1 MHILGFNKRR
11 TLAIGM
17 ALALLVGGLFALL
30 SSVGAQPSTAGINP
44 NNNVCRGY
52 VTAKKVD
59 PAEPESFPVSYR
71 FRCDQAISGYSI
83 FLDGRVLDSVET
95 EAFAYTSAG
104 APAPGSDLMSCGGEL
119 GGYGVNCVGKY
130 SVVLALMSGE
140 FALDKSP
147 CVEPRMQAT
156 LTVTT
161 AYIDSKG
168 AAQSA
173 IAGPFGLG
181 KPLRCAPPATQAE
194 RDLQL
199 KLRRPINVP
208 RVPVDDVPAD

>member
-1 MHILGFNKRR
+1 LHILGFNKRR
-11 TLAIGM
+11 TLAIGL

-30 SSVGAQPSTAGINP
+30 SSVGAQTSTAEINP

-52 VTAKKVD
+52 VTAGKVD
-59 PAEPESFPVSYR
+59 PADPEVFPVTYS
-71 FRCDQAISGYSI
+71 FRCDQKITGYSI

-119 GGYGVNCVGKY
+119 GGYGVNCVGTY
-130 SVVLALMSGE
+130 SVVKAVMKGG
-140 FALDKSP
+140 FTLDSSP
-147 CVEPRMQAT
+147 CEEPRLQPT

-161 AYIDSKG
+161 AYLDSK
-168 AAQSA
+168 SA
-173 IAGPFGLG
+173 IKSAVAGPFGLG
-181 KPLRCAPPATQAE
+181 KPLRCVSPATQVE
-194 RDLQL
+194 RDRQL

-208 RVPVDDVPAD
+208 RVPVDEVPAD